1 MFASSVQWV
10 GLYLESKR
18 QEDTAYNKIS
28 REDREATLAQRK
40 QATREDVSEWLVQL
54 QKRRRDDGRQYVNA
68 KQFETIEKVAKQV
81 MQELPNRDGG
91 RSKAVEPLRWVVHG
105 GYTLG
110 GPVTAHVR
118 KHKYH

>member
-1 MFASSVQWV
+1 M
-10 GLYLESKR
+10 ESKR

-110 GPVTAHVR
+110 GPVTVCISKQKIHQLGVLAAS
-118 KHKYH
+118 